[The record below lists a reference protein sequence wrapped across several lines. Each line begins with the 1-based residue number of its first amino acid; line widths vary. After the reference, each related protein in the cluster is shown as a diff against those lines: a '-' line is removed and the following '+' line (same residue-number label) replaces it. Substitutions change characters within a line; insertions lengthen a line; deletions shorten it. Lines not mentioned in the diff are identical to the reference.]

1 MLRND
6 IDRALKIFETGV
18 GKLKLES
25 EQEQSLLS
33 CNNRDISVFLFNYA
47 KCILLK
53 RGQGCEGLNFCK
65 SDLDTVKIFEYLHKM
80 KSRLGRIFFEER
92 KLAEA
97 MFDSAVAGLWWIV
110 IILIKWSS

>member
-25 EQEQSLLS
+25 EQGQSLLS

-47 KCILLK
+47 KCIFL
-53 RGQGCEGLNFCK
+53 
-65 SDLDTVKIFEYLHKM
+65 
-80 KSRLGRIFFEER
+80 
-92 KLAEA
+92 
-97 MFDSAVAGLWWIV
+97 SAVRAVKG
-110 IILIKWSS
+110 